1 MSFKKEKGKNLCPSL
16 SQIGCRIKNLYFWK
30 PKNLFTLL
38 LNAKTTI
45 EIPWFYYMW
54 SKLLLTTTEICKNF
68 SQGRRRGS
76 KDPKKPTV
84 WSLNQALV
92 SWGLDS
98 NLGGEVSLVS
108 LIPSLR
114 RGKFWNSIPCIA
126 YSALR
131 QVVNGNLQVLKEK
144 KKNFQDSSK
153 LVRFKVIF
161 KGLQDWC

>member
-1 MSFKKEKGKNLCPSL
+1 
-16 SQIGCRIKNLYFWK
+16 
-30 PKNLFTLL
+30 
-38 LNAKTTI
+38 
-45 EIPWFYYMW
+45 MW
-54 SKLLLTTTEICKNF
+54 SKLLLTTTDICKNF
-68 SQGRRRGS
+68 SQGKRRGS

-126 YSALR
+126 YSALSQR
-131 QVVNGNLQVLKEK
+131 ESSSLRRIHDLTFPQRKLCASSLDYNIWHSFRSFFYSISKCCSFQYGTQCLFWQGVPAVSGGSCDGGSTKMGLKSW
-144 KKNFQDSSK
+144 NCLHLTQ
-153 LVRFKVIF
+153 LNN
-161 KGLQDWC
+161 